1 MLRSSHALHGEML
14 HRIGIENA
22 GRGGYDPGMT
32 INRFSP
38 RGIYPM
44 QYAFFGRDGRLDRAA
59 MGMQVEAAV
68 RAGAHGV
75 AVLGLATEVGKLSI
89 DERHALVQW
98 VAEILR
104 DRLPLAVTVNGT
116 KVEDQ
121 VRFANYAADQ
131 GAAWV
136 ILQPPQRDVEETFL
150 IDFFGRVADRVKVP
164 VAIQNAPEYLGVGLS
179 AEGIN
184 ALHDEHPNFSILKG
198 EGPVLGIR
206 RVIEQTQGKVSV
218 FNGRAGLELIDN
230 LRAGCAGMIP
240 ATDTFDRQARI
251 FEYMQSGREEEA
263 ESLYREILPT
273 IVFTMQSVDHLVCYA
288 KRIAALRL
296 GLSAVCDRSPG
307 MLPTDFGIACV
318 ERYAKAL
325 GPLPH

>member
-1 MLRSSHALHGEML
+1 
-14 HRIGIENA
+14 
-22 GRGGYDPGMT
+22 MT
-32 INRFSP
+32 MEKFSP

-44 QYAFFGRDGRLDRAA
+44 QYAFFGRDGKLDRHAA
-59 MGMQVEAAV
+59 KLQAEAAV
-68 RAGAHGV
+68 RGGAHGV
-75 AVLGLATEVGKLSI
+75 AVLGLATEVGKLTQ
-89 DERHALVQW
+89 DERQCMVQW
-98 VAEILR
+98 LAR
-104 DRLPLAVTVNGT
+104 DLDGRLPMTVTVGGDS
-116 KVEDQ
+116 VEAQ
-121 VRFANYAADQ
+121 VQFAQFAVDA

-136 ILQPPQRDVEETFL
+136 ILQPPSVRNAVEEFF
-150 IDFFGRVADRVKVP
+150 IDFFGRVAEQVRVP

-179 AEGIN
+179 AEGVN
-184 ALHDEHPNFSILKG
+184 TLNRRVPNFSILKG
-198 EGPVLGIR
+198 EGPVLSIR
-206 RVIEQTQGKVSV
+206 RMIEATEGRVSV

-251 FEYMQSGREEEA
+251 FDYMQAGREEEA
-263 ESLYREILPT
+263 ELLYREILPT

-296 GLSAVCDRSPG
+296 GLGAVYDRSPG

-325 GPLPH
+325 GPFPH